1 MAERGGEEAER
12 EERKRANGSNIPTGK
27 PATHETDTTK
37 NKLQNISHSLVGHES
52 ILQQFPTETS
62 ITRKAHPVAPRR
74 GYVLLLLTT
83 LGT

>member
-12 EERKRANGSNIPTGK
+12 EERKRANGSNIPTRK
-27 PATHETDTTK
+27 PATHETPKINCKT
-37 NKLQNISHSLVGHES
+37 SLVVGHGS